1 MLLRHHVLAR
11 HRAESDESRVHL
23 EEDEGAG
30 CGGQPGKQELELGLE
45 SGLQPGSQRGTMAA
59 EPKEAEG
66 HQERHT
72 ANVFTGVGECVRQ
85 RQCVHGGCVARAAR
99 TPLADVEGRARAR
112 REQAVRERA
121 NSARSDKHQGS
132 PTVLSCC
139 HSGAQCRTFE
149 DNRAEMARL
158 RCRADHCTLSRFE
171 SAEASHL
178 PP

>member
-121 NSARSDKHQGS
+121 NSARSDQTQEGS
-132 PTVLSCC
+132 PPTVLLAATPV
-139 HSGAQCRTFE
+139 AQCRTFE
-149 DNRAEMARL
+149 DNIAPKWQ
-158 RCRADHCTLSRFE
+158 DFGVGQTT
-171 SAEASHL
+171 
-178 PP
+178 